1 METYGKILNIAMPI
15 FLGLVL
21 LEKLYGWFTKKESFK
36 TMDMLSSMSSGYTN
50 IIKDVL
56 GLSVSLLTYE
66 YMVKHWAIYKVESTI
81 WVYIIAFIALDFSG
95 YWIHRLSHQINFF
108 WNKHAIHHSS
118 EEFNL
123 ACALRQSISTFVN
136 LFTIFL
142 LPAALLGVDGKV
154 IAIVAPLHLFAQFW
168 YHTVYIRKMGF
179 LEKIIVTPA
188 HHRVHHAINP
198 EYIDK
203 NHSQIFIIW
212 DKLFGTF
219 QEELPNV
226 PPVYGITRPVSTWNP
241 IKINFQHLWL
251 LIQDAYRT
259 NSWRDK
265 LRIWFMPT
273 GWRPADVIDKY
284 SVHKIDD
291 PYHFEKYAP
300 KASLLMQV
308 WIWIQFLS
316 TFVLV
321 SYFFANLASIG
332 SPNIFIYGG
341 FIFLIVFSYTE
352 LMDRNNYALLYET
365 LKNII
370 GLFIIYQMGDW
381 FGINAKLPWAT
392 ATIAAYF
399 ILSTLITAYF
409 VWFDIR
415 KDGIVSEVVLSE
427 VKQS

>member
-36 TMDMLSSMSSGYTN
+36 TMDMLSSMTSGYTN

-56 GLSVSLLTYE
+56 GLSISLLTYD

-95 YWIHRLSHQINFF
+95 YWVHRLSHQINFF

-136 LFTIFL
+136 LFTVFL
-142 LPAALLGVDGKV
+142 LPAALLGVDAKV
-154 IAIVAPLHLFAQFW
+154 IATVAPLHLFAQFW
-168 YHTVYIRKMGF
+168 YHTVYIRRMGF

-219 QEELPNV
+219 QDELPNV

-251 LIQDAYRT
+251 LIQDAWHT

-273 GWRPADVIDKY
+273 GWRPADVIEKY
-284 SVHKIDD
+284 PVHKIDD

-308 WIWIQFLS
+308 WIWVQFLF
-316 TFVLV
+316 TFALV
-321 SYFFANLASIG
+321 SYFFANIASIG

-341 FIFLIVFSYTE
+341 FIFLIVFAYTE
-352 LMDRNNYALLYET
+352 LMDRNPYALLYET

-370 GLFIIYQMGDW
+370 GLLIIYQMGDW
-381 FGINAKLPWAT
+381 FGINTKLPWAT
-392 ATIAAYF
+392 AAIAAYF

-415 KDGIVSEVVLSE
+415 KDGVMNEIAYTEVV
-427 VKQS
+427 Q

>member
-21 LEKLYGWFTKKESFK
+21 LEKTYGWFAKKESFK
-36 TMDMLSSMSSGYTN
+36 TMDMLSSMTSGYTN

-56 GLSVSLLTYE
+56 GLSISLLTYD
-66 YMVKHWAIYKVESTI
+66 YMVRHWAIIKIESTI

-95 YWIHRLSHQINFF
+95 YWIHRMSHQINFF

-136 LFTIFL
+136 LFTVFL

-154 IAIVAPLHLFAQFW
+154 IATIAPLHLFAQFW

-259 NSWRDK
+259 DSWRDK

-284 SVHKIDD
+284 PVHKIDD

-300 KASLLMQV
+300 KASMLMQV

-316 TFVLV
+316 TFALV
-321 SYFFANLASIG
+321 SYFFANLATIG

-341 FIFLIVFSYTE
+341 FIFLIVFAYTE
-352 LMDRNNYALLYET
+352 LMDRNPFALLYET
-365 LKNII
+365 LKNITGI
-370 GLFIIYQMGDW
+370 LIIYQVGDW
-381 FGINAKLPWAT
+381 FGINTKIPWAT
-392 ATIAAYF
+392 AAIVAYF
-399 ILSTLITAYF
+399 ILSNIVTAYF

-415 KDGIVSEVVLSE
+415 KDSVVSEIAYSE
-427 VKQS
+427 VAQS

>member
-1 METYGKILNIAMPI
+1 
-15 FLGLVL
+15 
-21 LEKLYGWFTKKESFK
+21 
-36 TMDMLSSMSSGYTN
+36 MDMLSSMTSGYTN

-56 GLSVSLLTYE
+56 GLSISLLTYD
-66 YMVKHWAIYKVESTI
+66 YMVKHWAVYKIESTI
-81 WVYIIAFIALDFSG
+81 WVYIIAFFALDLSG

-123 ACALRQSISTFVN
+123 ACALRQSISSFVN
-136 LFTIFL
+136 LFTVFL

-168 YHTVYIRKMGF
+168 YHTVYIGKMGI
-179 LEKIIVTPA
+179 LEKIIVTPS

-198 EYIDK
+198 EYLDK
-203 NHSQIFIIW
+203 NHAQIFIIW

-226 PPVYGITRPVSTWNP
+226 SPVYGITRPVSTWNP

-273 GWRPADVIDKY
+273 GWRPADVIEKY
-284 SVHKIDD
+284 PVFKIDD

-300 KASLLMQV
+300 NSSLLMQT

-316 TFVLV
+316 TFALV

-332 SPNIFIYGG
+332 SPGIFIYGG
-341 FIFLIVFSYTE
+341 FIFLIVFSYSE
-352 LMDRNNYALLYET
+352 LMDRNPYALLYET
-365 LKNII
+365 LKNLV
-370 GLFIIYQMGDW
+370 GLFIIYYTGDW
-381 FGINAKLPWAT
+381 FGISAQIPWAT
-392 ATIAAYF
+392 YGISAYF
-399 ILSTLITAYF
+399 IISTMATAYF
-409 VWFDIR
+409 VFFDIR
-415 KDGIVSEVVLSE
+415 KDIPVTEVALQE
-427 VKQS
+427 VAQS